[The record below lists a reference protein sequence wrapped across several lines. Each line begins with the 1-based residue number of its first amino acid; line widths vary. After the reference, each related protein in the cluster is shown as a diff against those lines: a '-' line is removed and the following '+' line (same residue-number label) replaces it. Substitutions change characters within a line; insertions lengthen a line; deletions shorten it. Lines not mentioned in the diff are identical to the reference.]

1 MPKGNMQCSD
11 KEESNM
17 TRTVYTPI
25 LISASLEAIRLT
37 PVTAGGREG
46 DYSEADLQRTI
57 HAHPSC
63 LPVAE
68 IDPIFAEPIAICT
81 ELGTPAGPIDNFLVT
96 PSGLPVLVECKLWRN
111 PEARREVVGQILD
124 YAKELTR
131 WSSSDLQ
138 REVRNRLKRSGD
150 PILET
155 VLTAAPD
162 TDEIQ
167 FNDALTAN
175 LRRGRFLLLIVGDG
189 IREGVEAISDYLQ
202 THAGLHF
209 TLGLVEMRMFSTPD
223 GSRLIV
229 PRVLARTKVLTRT
242 VVAVP
247 DGFGLAPD
255 EDDAVTTSIDP
266 ARIERM
272 NGQQQFWSGFLQS
285 LKLDDPEQAVPKPAK
300 QGYLNFMLHPN
311 AWLNVYRNQQ
321 LNEVGVELSSNRN
334 TAGDYAM
341 RAIVEEWPEFKADLG
356 GSAEVFQRS
365 FDGRMSIHDRCT
377 FKNDADASEIRKQ
390 MYEWLAE
397 RTNAFVNVLRPRV
410 RSAVADFQ
418 RHEG

>member
-1 MPKGNMQCSD
+1 M
-11 KEESNM
+11 
-17 TRTVYTPI
+17 
-25 LISASLEAIRLT
+25 
-37 PVTAGGREG
+37 
-46 DYSEADLQRTI
+46 
-57 HAHPSC
+57 
-63 LPVAE
+63 
-68 IDPIFAEPIAICT
+68 
-81 ELGTPAGPIDNFLVT
+81 VT

-150 PILET
+150 PILEM
-155 VLTAAPD
+155 VLTVAPD

-247 DGFGLAPD
+247 EGFGLAPD
-255 EDDAVTTSIDP
+255 EDDAVTTSVDP

-272 NGQQQFWSGFLQS
+272 NGQQQFWSGFLES

-341 RAIVEEWPEFKADLG
+341 RAIVEEWPEIKADLG
-356 GSAEVFQRS
+356 GNAEVFQRS
-365 FDGRMSIHDRCT
+365 VDGRMSIRDRCT
-377 FKNDADASEIRKQ
+377 FKNADASEVRKQ

>member
-1 MPKGNMQCSD
+1 MSRNSFSPL
-11 KEESNM
+11 
-17 TRTVYTPI
+17 
-25 LISASLEAIRLT
+25 LISPQSETIQLR
-37 PVTAGGREG
+37 PVVAGGREG
-46 DYSEADLQRTI
+46 DYSEADLQRLI

-63 LPVAE
+63 LPIAE
-68 IDPIFAEPIAICT
+68 IDTVFADPIAICT
-81 ELGTPAGPIDNFLVT
+81 ELETTTGRIDNFMVT
-96 PSGLPVLVECKLWRN
+96 ASGLPVIVECKLWRN

-138 REVRNRLKRSGD
+138 RGVRSRLKRSGD
-150 PILET
+150 PILEL
-155 VLTAAPD
+155 VRAVAPD

-167 FNDALTAN
+167 FNDALTGN

-202 THAGLHF
+202 AHAGLHF

-255 EDDAVTTSIDP
+255 EEEAITAGIDP
-266 ARIERM
+266 ARVDRM
-272 NGQQQFWSGFLQS
+272 NGQQQFWSGFLQA
-285 LKLDDPEQAVPKPAK
+285 LKLDDPEQAIPKPAR

-334 TAGDYAM
+334 TVGDYAM
-341 RAIVEEWPEFKADLG
+341 RAIVEEWANIKTDLG
-356 GSAEVFQRS
+356 GAAEIFQRPS
-365 FDGRMSIHDRCT
+365 DGRTSIHDRRSFPNT
-377 FKNDADASEIRKQ
+377 DAPEIREQ
-390 MYEWLAE
+390 IYEWLAE

-410 RSAVADFQ
+410 RSAVADFE
-418 RHEG
+418 RKEG